1 MEYMRI
7 LICCSDLTY
16 KGGMVSV
23 VKGYLGYDR
32 WPDDIKLTFVPTH
45 REGGKGALVW
55 CFAKALARILR
66 MARRGEIDVAH
77 LHVAE
82 RGSFVRKAIL
92 MRILHRYGIPVV
104 LHHHGAE
111 FEPWYAARSPR
122 VRHMIDNLLA
132 EADLNIV
139 LSRRLVRSITHKAL
153 GADVL
158 PLYNAVEVAQINPYT
173 DKGRGVLF
181 LGRLGR
187 RKGTYDLL
195 EAIRRIDSDIPADIH
210 FYLCGDGEV
219 DQVRQQIKAMGIGH
233 RIAHIGW
240 TDGTLK
246 ETILADTMLN
256 VLPSYHEGLPMTI
269 LETMAR
275 GIPNIS
281 TPVASIPEVIT
292 DGETGLLVEPGDVDA
307 LADALRRL
315 IGDTTLRCTI
325 SVASHNLIL
334 RRFSLATAIDTLTG
348 IYRRLKTQSP
358 DDI

>member
-1 MEYMRI
+1 MRI

-32 WPDDIKLTFVPTH
+32 WPDDIELTFVPTH

-55 CFAKALARILR
+55 CFAKALARIAR

-82 RGSFVRKAIL
+82 RGSFVRKAML
-92 MRILHRYGIPVV
+92 MRLLHRYGIPVV

-111 FEPWYAARSPR
+111 FEPWYAGRSPR
-122 VRHMIDNLLA
+122 VRRMIDSALA

-139 LSRRLVRSITHKAL
+139 LSRRLVSGITSKAP
-153 GADVL
+153 AARVE
-158 PLYNAVEVAQINPYT
+158 PLYNAVDVPPVNPYT
-173 DKGRGVLF
+173 DLRRGVLF

-195 EAIRRIDSDIPADIH
+195 EAIRRIDADIPADIR

-219 DQVRQQIKAMGIGH
+219 DQVRAAVDDMGISH

-240 TDGTLK
+240 TDGQLK
-246 ETILADTMLN
+246 ETILADTMIN

-292 DGETGLLVEPGDVDA
+292 DGLTGLLVEPGDVEA
-307 LADALRRL
+307 LAGALRRL
-315 IGDTTLRCTI
+315 TGDATLRRSI
-325 SVASHNLIL
+325 SDASHALIL
-334 RRFSLATAIDTLTG
+334 RQFSLPAAIDTLSG
-348 IYRRLKTQSP
+348 IYRRLKP
-358 DDI
+358 AKK